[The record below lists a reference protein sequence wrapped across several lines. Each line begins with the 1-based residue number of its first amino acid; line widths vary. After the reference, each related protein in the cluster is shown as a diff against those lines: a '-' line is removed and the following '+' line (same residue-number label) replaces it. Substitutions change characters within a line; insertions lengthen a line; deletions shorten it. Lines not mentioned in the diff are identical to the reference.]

1 MKVLLKLVR
10 KILTIFYTF
19 IARITCKNLNA
30 ALKANGRTILS
41 PKTTIGNNVHFNGM
55 RIYGK
60 GKVAFGSNFHSGKN
74 CKVITDIHNYNGT
87 KIPYDETYIIKN
99 VIIEDNVWLG
109 MDVIILGGVTIGEG
123 AIIQAGSVV
132 VNDIEKLAIAGGHP
146 AKVFSNR
153 NQEHYDNLV
162 NAKSFF

>member
-1 MKVLLKLVR
+1 MKVILKFIR
-10 KILTIFYTF
+10 KILTIYYTF
-19 IARITCKNLNA
+19 IARLTCKNFKA

-41 PKTTIGNNVHFNGM
+41 PRTTLGKNVHFNGM
-55 RIYGK
+55 RIHGK

-74 CKVITDIHNYNGT
+74 CKIITDIHNYNGT
-87 KIPYDETYIIKN
+87 KIPYDETYIIKD

-132 VNDIEKLAIAGGHP
+132 VKDIEKLGIAGGHP
-146 AKVFSNR
+146 ATVFSHR
-153 NQEHYDNLV
+153 DQEHYENLV
-162 NAKSFF
+162 AAKSFL